1 LLQPPY
7 LPLSPLPGAISLQ
20 LTVPIVSA
28 LGIRYG
34 DRLDFSGFAALPQLV
49 GIQVAC
55 NGLVLLVLA
64 LLWFV
69 PRRQAPRP
77 NPDP

>member
-1 LLQPPY
+1 M
-7 LPLSPLPGAISLQ
+7 
-20 LTVPIVSA
+20 SA